1 MATIAEHIAARND
14 LDLLE
19 RFVAAAERA
28 GIPDPQAWAEANR
41 GRLVA
46 ADLGETTVAD
56 VHAYAVAN
64 YTPTPRPGQNP
75 ASVTD
80 GQLEQA
86 VAAVFTEGGTPV

>member
-14 LDLLE
+14 LDLLA
-19 RFVAAAERA
+19 RLVAAAERA
-28 GIPDPQAWAEANR
+28 GITNPQAWAEANR

-64 YTPTPRPGQNP
+64 YTPTPRPGEDP
-75 ASVTD
+75 AAVTD
-80 GQLEQA
+80 AQIEAA
-86 VAAVFTEGGTPV
+86 VAAVRDDG